1 MINSWHQK
9 LRKINCFITDRQTT
23 KGKEGRKN
31 KSRKKK
37 TPREKKN
44 KKQKERN

>member
-37 TPREKKN
+37 TKRKKREKK
-44 KKQKERN
+44 